1 MSYIYKITNKIN
13 GKIYIGKTNC
23 TVEERWESHKRD
35 SVKETLEKRPLY
47 SAIRKY
53 GIKNFLVETIEE
65 CSLEDSSNREQYWIE
80 FYGSFKYGYNATIG
94 GDGKPYIDREKV
106 INTYNQL
113 RSAKDTAKELNIC
126 SDSVLRILRENNIV
140 PLTSYEIQKEKFG
153 KPVNMFDLKEN
164 FIRNFSSL
172 WEAANY
178 MVNNNLTGCKVSTI
192 KQHISEVC
200 RGKRKTAAGY
210 KWKFINDDT
219 N

>member
-13 GKIYIGKTNC
+13 GKIYIGKTNR

-47 SAIRKY
+47 SAMRKY

-65 CSLEDSSNREQYWIE
+65 CSLEDSSNREKYWIE

-106 INTYNQL
+106 INIYNQL

-140 PLTSYEIQKEKFG
+140 PLTSYEVQKEKFG

-164 FIRNFSSL
+164 FIKNFSSL

-178 MVNNNLTGCKVSTI
+178 MVDNNLTGCKVSTI

-210 KWKFINDDT
+210 KWKFISNNID
-219 N
+219 